1 MDASPLLTLPPEI
14 LFLIIKQ
21 CDRKTQV
28 SLSMTNDV
36 YRSLTEML
44 LWEKLD
50 ITYNDM
56 DAFDRYNYLTS
67 WETSDIS
74 VVWDLLDASDPLLS
88 QRPPNGGIVQALTQ
102 RSSTAKPTWPSGI
115 HVKKLTARLMG
126 PENMAELV
134 PQRSINNVMSLLLP
148 RMPNFES
155 CSIEGLFYTSTLREV
170 VRIQNLHTLEL
181 RTSERYMCLNVNESV
196 SGSVSDYYQKSQ
208 HLGFRNMVVDFTLLG
223 QLQSLRKLVV
233 GRLVKRETTTLA
245 RAISLL
251 SRLEHLEV
259 EAPHWSYRWGHLPK
273 PHPEELD
280 FSSDDPSPVPDFL
293 VDLHECPFGQFSLPE
308 SLKVFIIRDKHHI
321 FGGREGID
329 ERRFL
334 QIIRPCLKLHTL
346 VVDITCF
353 DSSVACDDAVEALDL
368 PALRKISF
376 PCLNGWPVW
385 STRFN

>member
-21 CDRKTQV
+21 P
-28 SLSMTNDV
+28 
-36 YRSLTEML
+36 
-44 LWEKLD
+44 
-50 ITYNDM
+50 
-56 DAFDRYNYLTS
+56 A
-67 WETSDIS
+67 
-74 VVWDLLDASDPLLS
+74 PL
-88 QRPPNGGIVQALTQ
+88 
-102 RSSTAKPTWPSGI
+102 STATEWRNSSGI
-115 HVKKLTARLMG
+115 DPMLEHGQTDVAIRDPCQEVHCSIGGTRKHGRTRPATQHQQRD
-126 PENMAELV
+126 EFAFATDAQSREL
-134 PQRSINNVMSLLLP
+134 
-148 RMPNFES
+148 
-155 CSIEGLFYTSTLREV
+155 SIEGLFYTSTLREV

-181 RTSERYMCLNVNESV
+181 RTSERYMCLNVDESV

-280 FSSDDPSPVPDFL
+280 FSSTDPSPVPDFL
-293 VDLHECPFGQFSLPE
+293 KDLHMCPVGQFSLPE

-321 FGGREGID
+321 FGDMEYID
-329 ERRFL
+329 ERSFQ
-334 QIIRPCLKLHTL
+334 QILRPCLNLHTL
-346 VVDITCF
+346 VVDIKCT
-353 DSSVACDDAVEALDL
+353 DSSAACDDAVEALAL
-368 PALRKISF
+368 PALRKVLF
-376 PCLNGWPVW
+376 PCLKRYSVW
-385 STRFN
+385 SHRFSWA